1 MFVLLA
7 QFKSPK
13 KANQHKKGK
22 GKPLNTFSNNH
33 NMSAKNAQNKK
44 AGWKSKRVP
53 AAYVIIN
60 HKLSIAP
67 STVKRRQM
75 PHGVNMSP
83 KICLLVP
90 ARSGVGEKKKR
101 KKKPHS

>member
-22 GKPLNTFSNNH
+22 GKPLDTFSNNH
-33 NMSAKNAQNKK
+33 NNMSAKNAQNKK
-44 AGWKSKRVP
+44 AWWKRKRVP

-67 STVKRRQM
+67 SAVKRRQM
-75 PHGVNMSP
+75 PHGVNMPP
-83 KICLLVP
+83 KIHLFVP
-90 ARSGVGEKKKR
+90 ARSGVGEKRK